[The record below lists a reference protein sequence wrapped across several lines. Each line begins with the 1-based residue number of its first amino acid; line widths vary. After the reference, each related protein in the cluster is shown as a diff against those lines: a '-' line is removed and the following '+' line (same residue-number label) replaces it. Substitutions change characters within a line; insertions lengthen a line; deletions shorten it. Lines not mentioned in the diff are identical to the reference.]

1 MDKLSP
7 LVTVIMNCKN
17 GKKFIKE
24 SVNSLLNQTYK
35 NWELIFWDNA
45 STDKSLEILKL
56 FNDKRIFFFKNKK
69 ASTLGEARKKALKK
83 AKGKFICI
91 LDDIYV

>member
-1 MDKLSP
+1 MGKLSP

-45 STDKSLEILKL
+45 STDKSFEI
-56 FNDKRIFFFKNKK
+56 
-69 ASTLGEARKKALKK
+69 
-83 AKGKFICI
+83 
-91 LDDIYV
+91 